1 VGGAAFVASAINAG
15 AGGGSFISFPAILAT
30 GVAPISS
37 NATNNVAMWLGSLA
51 STGSFRSEIDVHR
64 PTLVRMLVT
73 SAIGSTLGAILLLRT
88 SNATFA
94 GLIPFLLLG
103 ATIVFIAGPAIKQAA
118 QNSGHDL
125 TVNSVPGLSLQ
136 FVIAAYGGFFGAA
149 IGILMLALLT
159 VLGMHDLRRANAF
172 KVLLS
177 TVING
182 VAVIPFVIARAIAWE
197 PAAFM
202 SVGAIAGGFLGAD
215 LVKRLPSHVVRN
227 FVIVVASTMT
237 AYFFWT
243 TYLRK

>member
-1 VGGAAFVASAINAG
+1 
-15 AGGGSFISFPAILAT
+15 
-30 GVAPISS
+30 
-37 NATNNVAMWLGSLA
+37 MWLGSLA

-73 SAIGSTLGAILLLRT
+73 SVVGSTLGAILLLRT

-103 ATIVFIAGPAIKQAA
+103 ATIVFIAGPAIRRAA
-118 QNSGHDL
+118 QNSGRDL
-125 TVNSVPGLSLQ
+125 SVDSVHGLCLQ

-182 VAVIPFVIARAIAWE
+182 VAVIPFVIARVIAWE

-202 SVGAIAGGFLGAD
+202 SIGAIAGGFLGAH
-215 LVKRLPSHVVRN
+215 LVKRLPSQVVRN

-237 AYFFWT
+237 AYFFWV

>member
-1 VGGAAFVASAINAG
+1 
-15 AGGGSFISFPAILAT
+15 
-30 GVAPISS
+30 
-37 NATNNVAMWLGSLA
+37 MWLGSLA

-73 SAIGSTLGAILLLRT
+73 SVVGSTLGAILLLRT

-103 ATIVFIAGPAIKQAA
+103 AT
-118 QNSGHDL
+118 D
-125 TVNSVPGLSLQ
+125 SVHGLCLQ

-182 VAVIPFVIARAIAWE
+182 VAVIPFVIARVIAWE

-202 SVGAIAGGFLGAD
+202 SIGAIAGGFLGAH
-215 LVKRLPSHVVRN
+215 LVKRLPSQVVRN

-237 AYFFWT
+237 AYFFWV